1 MSDYTVLLATC
12 GASLAAVAAAMLL
25 SGMVAYYLIYVMII
39 WLFALFVYYTVK
51 LM

>member
-1 MSDYTVLLATC
+1 
-12 GASLAAVAAAMLL
+12 MLL

>member
-1 MSDYTVLLATC
+1 MLLATC
-12 GASLAAVAAAMLL
+12 GASLAAVIGAMAVGG
-25 SGMVAYYLIYVMII
+25 STAYYLIYVMVA